1 MIDIPF
7 LVQCFER
14 LLPGIPL
21 TLQLAVSSLALGF
34 VLAVL
39 LALARDSG
47 IKPLDWFARLYVFV
61 FRGTPLLVVIFL
73 VYYGL
78 AQFPEVRQSVLWPWL
93 RQAYWCALLA
103 LTLNTAA
110 YGSEILRGG
119 LRAVPVGAIEA
130 GRAAG
135 MSPILLFRRIVAPI
149 ALRQALPG
157 YSNEMILMVK
167 ATALGSTVTLMEMT
181 GLAHKLI
188 SESYRAIEV
197 FLVAGSV
204 YLVINFTIERG
215 LQLLEWRLSPHL
227 RDAPRPSV
235 LLTEV
240 AVR

>member
-7 LVQCFER
+7 MIECFQR
-14 LLPGIPL
+14 LLPGVPL
-21 TLQLAVSSLALGF
+21 TLQLAISSLALGF
-34 VLAVL
+34 VFAVL

-47 IKPLDWFARLYVFV
+47 IAPLDWFSRLYVFV

-73 VYYGL
+73 IYYGL
-78 AQFPEVRQSVLWPWL
+78 SQFPEVRQSILWPWL

-119 LRAVPVGAIEA
+119 LRAVPIGAIEA

-135 MSPILLFRRIVAPI
+135 MSPLLLFRRIIAPI
-149 ALRQALPG
+149 ALRQALPS
-157 YSNEMILMVK
+157 YSNEIILMVK

-197 FLVAGSV
+197 FLVAGSI
-204 YLVINFTIERG
+204 YLLINLSIERG
-215 LQLLEWRLSPHL
+215 LRLIEWRLSPHL
-227 RDAPRPSV
+227 RTAPPRPI